1 MATVGKS
8 GLIKYKSTSGDTT
21 IFCPYTLAENVY
33 CTDLSAGLDNE
44 LAYIESHIDN
54 TTNPHEVT
62 AEQVGALSSTP
73 ISMASTDGTTY
84 TCTVP
89 GIDSLTA
96 GVSFIGIPA
105 IVSTST
111 SVTLNVNN
119 LGAKQLRRGVSTSSS
134 TTTAGYNES
143 WLAAG
148 KPLRIMYDGLF
159 WIVDNAR
166 PYAADLM
173 GTVPIANGGTGATDG
188 ATGLANLF
196 AAGSTVL
203 SSNQYGETLPT
214 AGSAGR
220 VFFKKS
226 DGSDM
231 EAINAHITDEN
242 NPHKVTAAQIGAL
255 SSTPIDMLSDDGVT
269 YTCTIPWIT
278 ELTPGVCFIGIPKK
292 TSASSSVRLIV
303 NDLVQKPLVITRS
316 DSTGTFTYP
325 FKDDWLRLNRSVR
338 IMYIGTTWIVEG
350 CARPIGEDVLGDVNS
365 AKYAVGTNAVGTP
378 ALRNEYFVT
387 TETTPT
393 YNGQIAWVYG

>member
-21 IFCPYTLAENVY
+21 IFYPYTLAENVY

-44 LAYIESHIDN
+44 LAYIKRHIDN
-54 TTNPHEVT
+54 TTNPHKVT

-73 ISMASTDGTTY
+73 
-84 TCTVP
+84 V
-89 GIDSLTA
+89 
-96 GVSFIGIPA
+96 
-105 IVSTST
+105 
-111 SVTLNVNN
+111 
-119 LGAKQLRRGVSTSSS
+119 
-134 TTTAGYNES
+134 
-143 WLAAG
+143 
-148 KPLRIMYDGLF
+148 
-159 WIVDNAR
+159 
-166 PYAADLM
+166 
-173 GTVPIANGGTGATDG
+173 
-188 ATGLANLF
+188 
-196 AAGSTVL
+196 
-203 SSNQYGETLPT
+203 
-214 AGSAGR
+214 
-220 VFFKKS
+220 
-226 DGSDM
+226 
-231 EAINAHITDEN
+231 
-242 NPHKVTAAQIGAL
+242 
-255 SSTPIDMLSDDGVT
+255 DMLSDDGVT

-278 ELTPGVCFIGIPKK
+278 ELTAGVCFIGIPKK

-325 FKDDWLRLNRSVR
+325 FKDDWLRLNCPVR

>member
-21 IFCPYTLAENVY
+21 IFYPYTLAENVY

-44 LAYIESHIDN
+44 LAYIKRHIDN

-62 AEQVGALSSTP
+62 AEQVGALSS
-73 ISMASTDGTTY
+73 
-84 TCTVP
+84 
-89 GIDSLTA
+89 
-96 GVSFIGIPA
+96 IP
-105 IVSTST
+105 V
-111 SVTLNVNN
+111 
-119 LGAKQLRRGVSTSSS
+119 
-134 TTTAGYNES
+134 
-143 WLAAG
+143 
-148 KPLRIMYDGLF
+148 
-159 WIVDNAR
+159 
-166 PYAADLM
+166 
-173 GTVPIANGGTGATDG
+173 
-188 ATGLANLF
+188 
-196 AAGSTVL
+196 
-203 SSNQYGETLPT
+203 
-214 AGSAGR
+214 
-220 VFFKKS
+220 
-226 DGSDM
+226 
-231 EAINAHITDEN
+231 
-242 NPHKVTAAQIGAL
+242 
-255 SSTPIDMLSDDGVT
+255 DMLSDDGVT

-278 ELTPGVCFIGIPKK
+278 ELTAGVCFIGIPKK

-325 FKDDWLRLNRSVR
+325 FKDDWLRLNCPVR